1 MPKSSTLYIC
11 QTCEFQS
18 PKWIGQ
24 CPNCGSWNT
33 LVETIAP
40 TSFSTK
46 YTIGSSHPAQAV
58 TLSDLKHLD
67 RSFVRIPSGMEEFDR
82 VVGGGIVLGSV
93 NLIGGEPGIG
103 KSTLLTQIVINL
115 LKDMSKEYEIMYICG
130 EESPEQIALR
140 IKRMS
145 GAALPQAVAKRL
157 EFVTSVDA
165 DACIGAI
172 QSKKPSMVI
181 IDSIQSMQTSD
192 LTGTAGSVGQLKEC
206 TQRFTRIAKSMNIP
220 VFLVGHVTKDGV
232 IAGPKVLEHIVDT
245 VLELSGERS
254 GFFRL
259 LRSVKNRFGA
269 TDEVGVF
276 ETVETGL
283 REVKNPS
290 AVFLQES
297 SRDVPGSAIVPV
309 LEGTRPVLVEIQA
322 LVVPSQLAM
331 PRRVGRGIA
340 LPRIQ
345 LLAAVLQKHCGLPL
359 GTQDIF
365 VNVAGGFV
373 VNEPGADLAIA
384 MAIASSCKNIPLP
397 KDAAYVGEIGLL
409 GEVRSVG
416 MGEKRAKEA
425 RRLGYTRVIS
435 GKQVRRIRELVNT
448 LK

>member
-1 MPKSSTLYIC
+1 M
-11 QTCEFQS
+11 
-18 PKWIGQ
+18 
-24 CPNCGSWNT
+24 
-33 LVETIAP
+33 ETIAP

-46 YTIGSSHPAQAV
+46 YTIGSSRPAQAV
-58 TLSDLKHLD
+58 TLSELKHLD
-67 RSFVRIPSGMEEFDR
+67 RLFVRIPSGMEEFDR

-115 LKDMSKEYEIMYICG
+115 LKDTSKEYEIMYICG

-145 GAALPQAVAKRL
+145 GTALPQAVAKRL
-157 EFVTSVDA
+157 EFVTSIDA
-165 DACIGAI
+165 DACIGVI
-172 QSKKPSMVI
+172 QSKKPGMVI
-181 IDSIQSMQTSD
+181 VDSIQSMQTSD

-322 LVVPSQLAM
+322 LVVPSSRPWNRATTYS
-331 PRRVGRGIA
+331 VTSSSIA
-340 LPRIQ
+340 ETLRTT
-345 LLAAVLQKHCGLPL
+345 AWYTGY
-359 GTQDIF
+359 F
-365 VNVAGGFV
+365 
-373 VNEPGADLAIA
+373 
-384 MAIASSCKNIPLP
+384 CKCSWWIC
-397 KDAAYVGEIGLL
+397 
-409 GEVRSVG
+409 RQ
-416 MGEKRAKEA
+416 RAWC
-425 RRLGYTRVIS
+425 
-435 GKQVRRIRELVNT
+435 
-448 LK
+448 